1 MDGRELVQRIG
12 RVRSLDVVA
21 EPLVA
26 ATERTLPPGPVR
38 DGLKGTWLGHPLH
51 PLLTDIPIGC
61 FSSATILDF
70 VGGRRG
76 RAAADRL
83 LALGLLSAIPTAAAG
98 AVDWSETEG
107 EARRIGV
114 AHATTNAI
122 GLVFYAK
129 SYISRKRGR
138 RARGVLQ
145 ALVGMTAMSAGGYLG
160 GHLTFVKGVGV
171 EGTHQDNGRSEYDA
185 RLVGTSVPVLEE
197 GADRN

>member
-1 MDGRELVQRIG
+1 MHVRELVQRIE
-12 RVRSLDVVA
+12 RVRSIDALA
-21 EPLVA
+21 APLAGA
-26 ATERTLPPGPVR
+26 AGRAFPPGPVR
-38 DGLKGTWLGHPLH
+38 EGLKGTWLGHPLH
-51 PLLTDIPIGC
+51 PLLTDVPIGC

-98 AVDWSETEG
+98 VVDWSETEG

-114 AHATTNAI
+114 VHATANAV

-129 SYISRKRGR
+129 SYLSRKRGR
-138 RARGVLQ
+138 RARGVVQ
-145 ALVGMTAMSAGGYLG
+145 ALFGMGAMSAGGYLG

-171 EGTHQDNGRSEYDA
+171 EGTHRENGLSEYDA
-185 RLVGTSVPVLEE
+185 RLLGASVPVLEE